1 MLYVFRLRGL
11 HDTLLPLSNK
21 TRQSFQHLRSE
32 GKVHSKVRASDIR
45 HLLLLLPFMV
55 HDLFRSEV
63 DAWNAVPGNPHLQ
76 DPSPGIVAICLS
88 LLEWYHLYRQPGH
101 TTDELHLL
109 DTLGSAF
116 LNQCTQLFPFLN
128 SKGMNIMCTD
138 KVHFIIH
145 AASEILKWGNIINCS
160 AEASEIAHKL
170 WVKGQGDNTNQ
181 GPSSAKTMMS
191 HSQSKVAA
199 KMCAQ
204 AIAGPLH
211 ICCNICVICEYLCNT
226 CFVIKN

>member
-1 MLYVFRLRGL
+1 
-11 HDTLLPLSNK
+11 
-21 TRQSFQHLRSE
+21 
-32 GKVHSKVRASDIR
+32 
-45 HLLLLLPFMV
+45 MV

-199 KMCAQ
+199 KICAQ

-211 ICCNICVICEYLCNT
+211 ICYNICVICEYLCNT